1 MWIYGTTS
9 VRLLGS
15 YSTGAGMG
23 APAQRM
29 LRGAASYVHEHAPAG
44 YMVEGSGGLGQPT
57 PTPWFGFLNP
67 DETSSP
73 QEGLYVVYIFSA
85 GLAQVT
91 LILIQGIARLYDA
104 IGVAEARKRLGADSE
119 ELRKGLGAQPIRG
132 LDATVDLGSAG
143 RLQRGYAAGTVVARR
158 YETQA
163 LPAER
168 QLRSDLDRFFGLY
181 DDAVAVKRQLLQ
193 SRPGH
198 IATSSGGE
206 VPGVNPFEHF
216 KPKDEADYRATV
228 VGRTITKSRRHE
240 WLIREYGEW
249 AQANG
254 FVSSTPH
261 PRDLVLVR
269 GGRQWLIEGKVVRRG
284 NAMSASSGTRS
295 IRSPVSRKTRL
306 GPLIIHSCANGS
318 ASIRSAIAPS
328 PIRSSRSSRASC
340 SRSSAASSRSCPLSA
355 SASYARRTSSISVC
369 ARALPCSLARLT
381 SSVASARSTRRRTSS
396 RGSVTS
402 SARAAPPLLSAPSG
416 PAG

>member
-284 NAMSASSGTRS
+284 NAMSATREALGQLYWYRDGHKDWVASPQLVALFTEPVGNAFVEFLARCGVLSVWWEQGGWHGSSGAVTD
-295 IRSPVSRKTRL
+295 
-306 GPLIIHSCANGS
+306 
-318 ASIRSAIAPS
+318 
-328 PIRSSRSSRASC
+328 
-340 SRSSAASSRSCPLSA
+340 
-355 SASYARRTSSISVC
+355 
-369 ARALPCSLARLT
+369 ALAQS
-381 SSVASARSTRRRTSS
+381 
-396 RGSVTS
+396 
-402 SARAAPPLLSAPSG
+402 
-416 PAG
+416 